1 MKKNKLTWMLAAL
14 LGLFVTA
21 CSNDETV
28 PGTEGNDSKVITFT
42 VNPDYGVQTRATNP
56 TIPTG
61 KVLRYIME
69 VYDTNTG
76 DLVAESR
83 QVKTTADASA
93 PIEFGLEKKQG
104 TAYTVVFWADY
115 TATANVKDDLYYD
128 TTTGGLKAV
137 TFKQTTTV
145 TDFDGEAFY
154 GSTTI
159 SAEGNPASTAIT
171 LKHSVAQV
179 NIKTTTK
186 LTDKQSVSVNYGET
200 LDANAPNATFNAIDG
215 EVTVPKTIA
224 KVVNKV
230 DNTQIPTPEAPYTFH
245 TFYTFAPKSA
255 QGIINMRIAMCSDNA
270 GATTTM
276 LADVPNV
283 PLQANYRTNIIGDFG
298 KDMHI
303 FSISCDATWETGD
316 NDMDLN
322 NPVDPN
328 AWDGVIPDADPTS
341 TFGGG
346 TGTQPDPYII
356 ATPAHLA
363 LLGANVKAG
372 TSYQDKYF
380 RLDKDINL
388 GNHEWTPIDGTNG
401 AMFSA
406 SFDGAFHTISNL
418 QINTSSN
425 SYAGLF
431 GRTQRS
437 DYQEFTIEN
446 LHVSG
451 SVNSTM
457 NHPDSYAAGIIARPY
472 VGTQIKNCSF
482 SGTVLCEYGYAG
494 GIAGMTVTTS
504 LYGCKNTGNITGK
517 YAGGIAGQL
526 TQGQLYIDN
535 CYNTGTVHGTA
546 EAGGICAYAEQGDMR
561 YCYNIG
567 TVTCDVTEKTAA
579 LSVRNSAIDITACY
593 YKTVYAV
600 VNANEVAFSGES
612 GGWPTWKAAADADG
626 TEEKGYW
633 KSLGS
638 WNDSNPTYPTLWW
651 E

>member
-69 VYDTNTG
+69 VYTEGG
-76 DLVAESR
+76 DLVPESR
-83 QVKTTADASA
+83 QVKTNADAMS
-93 PIEFGLEKKQG
+93 PVEFGLEKKPG

-115 TATANVKDDLYYD
+115 TATTAVNDDLYYN
-128 TTTGGLKAV
+128 TTGGLKAV
-137 TFKQTTTV
+137 TFKQTTGAR
-145 TDFDGEAFY
+145 DLDGEAFY

-159 SAEGNPASTAIT
+159 SAEGTPASTAIT

-179 NIKTTTK
+179 NIKSTTQ
-186 LTDKQSVSVNYGET
+186 LTGKANAVVDYGET
-200 LDANAPNATFNAIDG
+200 ASTNAPYSSFNAIDG
-215 EVTVPKTIA
+215 TVATSRAITA
-224 KVVNKV
+224 ENTV
-230 DNTQIPTPEAPYTFH
+230 DAAHEATPEAPYTFH
-245 TFYTFAPKSA
+245 TFYIFAPKGA
-255 QGIINMRIAMCSDNA
+255 QGLINMQIALKA
-270 GATTTM
+270 GDYSTVM
-276 LADVPNV
+276 LVDVPNV

-388 GNHEWTPIDGTNG
+388 GNHEWTPIDGTSG
-401 AMFSA
+401 TMFSA

-425 SYAGLF
+425 QYAGLF
-431 GRTQRS
+431 GRTKRD

-457 NHPDSYAAGIIARPY
+457 NHPDSHAAGIIARPY
-472 VGTQIKNCSF
+472 AGTQIKNCSF

-494 GIAGMTVTTS
+494 GIAGMTVGTS
-504 LYGCKNTGNITGK
+504 LYGCKNTGDITGK

-535 CYNTGTVHGTA
+535 CYNTGAVHGTA
-546 EAGGICAYAEQGDMR
+546 EAGGICTYAEQGDMR

-567 TVTCDVTEKTAA
+567 TVTCDVPEKIAA
-579 LSVRNSAIDITACY
+579 LSVKNSAITTTACY
-593 YKTVYAV
+593 YKTAYAV
-600 VNANEVAFSGES
+600 VNANEVAFSGEN
-612 GGWPTWKAAADADG
+612 GGWPTWTNGAGADG
-626 TEEKGYW
+626 TDANGYW

-638 WNDSNPTYPTLWW
+638 WNDGVPTYPTLWW